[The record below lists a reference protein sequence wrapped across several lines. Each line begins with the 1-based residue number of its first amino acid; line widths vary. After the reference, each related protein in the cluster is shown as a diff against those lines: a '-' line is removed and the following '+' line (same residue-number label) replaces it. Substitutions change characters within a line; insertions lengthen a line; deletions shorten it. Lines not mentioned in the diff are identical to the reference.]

1 MNMRNIYIYMLL
13 AVTTLTLSSCDDFLD
28 KLPDNRMDL
37 NSKEKVQ
44 KYLVSAYP
52 DHNPAY
58 LTELYSDN
66 ADEFDVTGWGT
77 DGIFQDQ
84 AFAWKDIT
92 ETQDK
97 ESPQELW
104 NSLYMAMGTANTALQ
119 TIEQSGNSTSSDYQA
134 SKGEAL
140 LCRAYAAFMLS
151 NTFCMAYDATTADK
165 HLGLPYPLQPE
176 TIVGAKYERGT
187 LAAFYKQINSDI
199 EAGLPLVTDN
209 YSRPKYHFT
218 RNAAYAFA
226 ALFNLYYQK
235 YDKAV
240 AYASHVLGTNAS
252 SKLRDWKAFNSLS
265 ANGQIAP
272 NAYVNASSQANLLLQ
287 TVYSQAGAYLGPYG
301 VGNKYAHG
309 QLISEKEDL
318 QSRGPWGRSADF
330 GYTVWSNNS
339 LSKFFIN
346 KVPYSFEYTDVQAG
360 IGHAHSAYA
369 VLTTDLTLLVRAE
382 AYAMLG
388 KYNEAVADLN
398 TEVKAYSSGALSVTL
413 DGIKDF
419 YNGIS
424 YYTPTDPTPK
434 KRFNTAFN
442 IEPTTQEP
450 LLHAILQLRRI
461 MTTGEGWR
469 LQDVKRYGMVIYRRT
484 LSASSAVVA
493 VKDSLT
499 ANDPR
504 RAIQL
509 PQDVITAGLPANPR
523 NK

>member
-1 MNMRNIYIYMLL
+1 M
-13 AVTTLTLSSCDDFLD
+13 
-28 KLPDNRMDL
+28 
-37 NSKEKVQ
+37 
-44 KYLVSAYP
+44 
-52 DHNPAY
+52 
-58 LTELYSDN
+58 
-66 ADEFDVTGWGT
+66 
-77 DGIFQDQ
+77 
-84 AFAWKDIT
+84 
-92 ETQDK
+92 
-97 ESPQELW
+97 
-104 NSLYMAMGTANTALQ
+104 
-119 TIEQSGNSTSSDYQA
+119 
-134 SKGEAL
+134 
-140 LCRAYAAFMLS
+140 
-151 NTFCMAYDATTADK
+151 
-165 HLGLPYPLQPE
+165 
-176 TIVGAKYERGT
+176 
-187 LAAFYKQINSDI
+187 
-199 EAGLPLVTDN
+199 
-209 YSRPKYHFT
+209 
-218 RNAAYAFA
+218 
-226 ALFNLYYQK
+226 
-235 YDKAV
+235 
-240 AYASHVLGTNAS
+240 
-252 SKLRDWKAFNSLS
+252 
-265 ANGQIAP
+265 
-272 NAYVNASSQANLLLQ
+272 
-287 TVYSQAGAYLGPYG
+287 
-301 VGNKYAHG
+301 
-309 QLISEKEDL
+309 
-318 QSRGPWGRSADF
+318 
-330 GYTVWSNNS
+330 
-339 LSKFFIN
+339 
-346 KVPYSFEYTDVQAG
+346 PYSFEYTDVQAG

-413 DGIKDF
+413 AGIKDF

-484 LSASSAVVA
+484 LSASSTVVA